1 MSLSFVLHAKNSS
14 GHQMLFLDRQPDGAF
29 QLTLCGTY
37 EGKEIQ
43 LDFDELSKDDL
54 DDLIRFLS
62 SRLPKVT
69 RS

>member
-1 MSLSFVLHAKNSS
+1 MSLSFALRARNSS
-14 GHQMLFLDRQPDGAF
+14 GHQILFLDRQSDGTF

-43 LDFDELSKDDL
+43 VDFDELTKDDL

>member
-1 MSLSFVLHAKNSS
+1 MSLSFALRARNSS
-14 GHQMLFLDRQPDGAF
+14 GHQILFLDRQPDGTF

-37 EGKEIQ
+37 EDKEIQ
-43 LDFDELSKDDL
+43 LDFDELTKEDL
-54 DDLIRFLS
+54 DDLIRLLS